1 MEGTRVRRGK
11 SERKARVEPART
23 RVEER
28 SGGERRRRTRGK
40 IGRSDRGPAETKG
53 VRAICWIVGYRH
65 PEVALIEIMIGG
77 PMVGAARQRGRKGK
91 SELGNER
98 TWPSGSALSRKPSR
112 RSGPIKRPPSLP
124 PLSLSLSFSLFL
136 RRPHRERLHFIISTH
151 FSIWPST
158 ASASRWARSMSD
170 HHRHPLSVV
179 VRSFVPIATFQFSSS
194 LIMKVAHGVEGGTR

>member
-124 PLSLSLSFSLFL
+124 PLSLSLSLSLSSSGAPTERDCILSFQL
-136 RRPHRERLHFIISTH
+136 IFQYGRRRQARVGELG
-151 FSIWPST
+151 
-158 ASASRWARSMSD
+158 RWAIIIVILFRSSF
-170 HHRHPLSVV
+170 
-179 VRSFVPIATFQFSSS
+179 VRSFPSPLSNF
-194 LIMKVAHGVEGGTR
+194 LPRW